1 MSGSLNKV
9 MLIGNLGNDPDIR
22 SMNNGDKVAN
32 LSIATSESWKDKS
45 TGERKEKTEWHRVS
59 CFNQGLIGVIEK
71 YIKKGDKV
79 FIEGA
84 LETRKWQD
92 QSGQDKYSTEIVM
105 KSFNGNL
112 LMLGG
117 KESQASPQAAPVSV
131 VEDDEIPF

>member
-32 LSIATSESWKDKS
+32 LSIATSESWKDKN

-92 QSGQDKYSTEIVM
+92 KDGSDRYSTEIIM

-117 KESQASPQAAPVSV
+117 KELQASPQATVESV
-131 VEDDEIPF
+131 FEDEDIPF